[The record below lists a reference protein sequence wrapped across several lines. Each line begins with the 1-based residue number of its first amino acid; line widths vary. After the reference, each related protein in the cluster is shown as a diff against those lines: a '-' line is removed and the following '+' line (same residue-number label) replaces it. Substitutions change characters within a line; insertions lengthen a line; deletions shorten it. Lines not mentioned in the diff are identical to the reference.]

1 MMDDLPHPER
11 PWTRTISEEML
22 SVSET
27 RSRASWM
34 RPSSSS
40 LPYTVCV
47 EVVVDRFRSTSK
59 RRREAPAT
67 PFSSMRG
74 AIVVFVQSIPIS
86 FPVLTKALV
95 FGSGGGHPCVVVEQR
110 HQLDSVKQTRR
121 VFRAVTRLVGVV
133 NGVIPSLARFALRLD
148 TFIESRDD
156 SDDFTICRS

>member
-1 MMDDLPHPER
+1 MDDLPHPDW

-40 LPYTVCV
+40 LPYTLNV

-59 RRREAPAT
+59 RRGEAPTA

-74 AIVVFVQSIPIS
+74 AIVVFVQSVSIS
-86 FPVLTKALV
+86 FAVLTKALL
-95 FGSGGGHPCVVVEQR
+95 FGLGGGHPCVVVEQR

-133 NGVIPSLARFALRLD
+133 DRVIPSSARFVLRLD
-148 TFIESRDD
+148 PFIESRDD